1 MNADGTNVRSF
12 IVLGGM
18 TLTGNTPFWS
28 PDGSRIVFQSYR
40 DSTKAEI
47 YIVDKEGIN
56 ITRLTTN
63 EANDWAPVWAPRK
76 RGVEVSEDMV
86 IIPRSSALAPM
97 TVQEL
102 TARATSAVVR
112 IKTDLGSGSG
122 FVFDP
127 SGFILTNNHVI
138 SGAKTIT
145 VYLADG
151 TSYAGRVLG
160 RDLVRDLAVVKI
172 EAGNLPYLSI
182 GDLSE
187 VNQGAEAV
195 VLGYPLGDEKV
206 SVTRGVVSAI
216 KTDGGRNITWVQT
229 DAAINPGNSGGP
241 ILTLQG
247 QVMGVVAGKYAGIGL
262 EGLGFGISANTVK
275 LYLDRLKSGETITS

>member
-12 IVLGGM
+12 IVSGGM